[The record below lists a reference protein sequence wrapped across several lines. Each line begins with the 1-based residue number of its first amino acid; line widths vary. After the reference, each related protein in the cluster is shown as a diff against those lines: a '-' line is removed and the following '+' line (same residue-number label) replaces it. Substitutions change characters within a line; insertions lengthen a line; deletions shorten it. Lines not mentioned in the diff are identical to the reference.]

1 MWRFCADRLR
11 VEAKVIWVCLS
22 LIVIEI
28 VREVD
33 FLYFFHE
40 VEFVS
45 SRDLAGFREGNV
57 RVLRLFLL
65 RFDRVIGFD
74 GLK

>member
-1 MWRFCADRLR
+1 MGRFCADRLR

-45 SRDLAGFREGNV
+45 SRDLAGFR
-57 RVLRLFLL
+57 
-65 RFDRVIGFD
+65 
-74 GLK
+74 